1 MTLQQLIYFKEVA
14 KVKHFTRA
22 AENLYVAQSSLS
34 HAVQELESE
43 LGAPLFLR
51 RNGKKVEITNY
62 GEALLPYVDRALE
75 AVNDGK
81 RHLMDMIAPERGVV
95 NIAYTYLNGCSIIQE
110 VEDTFFADGNH
121 SDIQIRAIVNH
132 GGLGF
137 IEDKLALCEAELA
150 ISCTPFS
157 SSRYV
162 QAVKLC
168 EQQLYAAVAAG
179 SSYAQRNEISLHD
192 LKDEPVIMF
201 TGAYNLYDKVM
212 QMFELE
218 NLKPQYVDGYTDWST
233 IPLAVARGK
242 GVSILPKLDVNT
254 TQVAYIPLSHPHA
267 KRDVYL
273 LWPTGHQ
280 ISKAA
285 ETVKQYIIDYYKK

>member
-110 VEDTFFADGNH
+110 VEDTFLLMA
-121 SDIQIRAIVNH
+121 IIRI
-132 GGLGF
+132 F
-137 IEDKLALCEAELA
+137 K
-150 ISCTPFS
+150 
-157 SSRYV
+157 
-162 QAVKLC
+162 
-168 EQQLYAAVAAG
+168 YA
-179 SSYAQRNEISLHD
+179 
-192 LKDEPVIMF
+192 
-201 TGAYNLYDKVM
+201 
-212 QMFELE
+212 
-218 NLKPQYVDGYTDWST
+218 
-233 IPLAVARGK
+233 
-242 GVSILPKLDVNT
+242 
-254 TQVAYIPLSHPHA
+254 PLSTTVDLVSLKTSSHYA
-267 KRDVYL
+267 KRNL
-273 LWPTGHQ
+273 L
-280 ISKAA
+280 SAA
-285 ETVKQYIIDYYKK
+285 RRLVPAAMFRQ